1 MEPNQSSK
9 PSLGS
14 LARRRAVSASGDELA
29 KLEPMRQEGVL
40 PLLVTPTLPGVSLG
54 AWLEGHRARVE
65 EKLLEHGGILF
76 RGFGINTPEALQE
89 LVKICSGSLL
99 EYTYRST
106 PRSQVKGDIYTST
119 EYPADEWIP
128 MHNEMS
134 YTRRWPMRLWFC
146 CAKAAERGG
155 ETPLADSRRV
165 YQALDPALRER
176 FERQGVMYV
185 RNYGDG
191 LDLSWANVFQTD
203 NKDEVEA
210 FCRANGIRYEWK
222 DGNRLRTVQVCQGTA
237 RHPRTGDAVWFNQA
251 HLFHVSSLKPE
262 VQEQLRAML
271 REDELPRNTYYGDGS
286 AIEPEVL
293 AAIREVFTRESV
305 LFPWQDGD
313 AVLLDNMLAAH
324 GRAPFGG
331 PRKILV
337 GMAEAQDSDWH
348 DAA

>member
-1 MEPNQSSK
+1 
-9 PSLGS
+9 
-14 LARRRAVSASGDELA
+14 
-29 KLEPMRQEGVL
+29 
-40 PLLVTPTLPGVSLG
+40 
-54 AWLEGHRARVE
+54 
-65 EKLLEHGGILF
+65 
-76 RGFGINTPEALQE
+76 
-89 LVKICSGSLL
+89 
-99 EYTYRST
+99 
-106 PRSQVKGDIYTST
+106 
-119 EYPADEWIP
+119 
-128 MHNEMS
+128 
-134 YTRRWPMRLWFC
+134 
-146 CAKAAERGG
+146 
-155 ETPLADSRRV
+155 LADSRRV